1 MNHKKAQTMV
11 NEESKDIRDLIH
23 HGDYSRSMDL
33 RGEPIGDVCVCG
45 SEIFIALVA
54 FQNKE
59 ISFYFLDGECASC
72 GSMVTLPYPENTEN
86 G

>member
-1 MNHKKAQTMV
+1 MV

-23 HGDYSRSMDL
+23 HRDYSRSMDL
-33 RGEPIGDVCVCG
+33 RGDSIGDVCVCG
-45 SEIFIALVA
+45 SELFVALVS
-54 FQNKE
+54 FDQGE
-59 ISFYFLDGECASC
+59 LSFYFLDGECASC

>member
-1 MNHKKAQTMV
+1 
-11 NEESKDIRDLIH
+11 
-23 HGDYSRSMDL
+23 MDL
-33 RGEPIGDVCVCG
+33 RGESIGDVCLCG

-54 FQNKE
+54 FENKE